1 MLLSTH
7 SSYHQIIKQL
17 SAIGRDGM
25 PLPATVLQQS
35 QSFRL
40 SSCLKCDKCDILVT
54 FCTYCGNGDEKLALD
69 QQFKWK
75 QRDDNDDDGVD
86 EDEDEGDDDD
96 EDDHSNHEQDD
107 TAIDIGEAPSKR
119 TRFPELEP
127 LYAPINPVHPNLRNE
142 RSEQMQSVMNNSA
155 ISRSSLVEVR
165 AVPSLSKINRPCQL
179 GVYATCDI
187 AASTPIMFYSSQITD
202 VNDAQMIASGKEY
215 AKSVAGTGL
224 SQVID
229 GKPVADMYR
238 RIIPRNAAELAA
250 LGTRAAAAFEPRA
263 ADYTSGDMQLF
274 ASSAKGFMVN
284 TCQNRATADG
294 GPMVTNCAWVTQS
307 LSPMSDVAV
316 LSCRRAIRRGE
327 ELVYGSYHNN
337 DSKQHENQSQAPRKR
352 GPKWIE
358 NARQKS
364 VLRAISHFR
373 ACAKSKDV
381 EVKQRHQFMIVM
393 TPIA

>member
-1 MLLSTH
+1 MLSTH
-7 SSYHQIIKQL
+7 SSYQQIIKQL
-17 SAIGRDGM
+17 AAIGRDGM

-40 SSCLKCDKCDILVT
+40 SSCLECGKCDILLVT
-54 FCTYCGNGDEKLALD
+54 YCTYCGNGDGKLALD
-69 QQFKWK
+69 QLLKWK
-75 QRDDNDDDGVD
+75 QRDDNDDDGED
-86 EDEDEGDDDD
+86 EDEDDDKD
-96 EDDHSNHEQDD
+96 EDDHSNHNQDD
-107 TAIDIGEAPSKR
+107 TAIDELPTKR
-119 TRFPELEP
+119 ARLSEP
-127 LYAPINPVHPNLRNE
+127 LYASINPVHPNLRNE
-142 RSEQMQSVMNNSA
+142 RSEQMQSVMSESA
-155 ISRSSLVEVR
+155 LSRSSLVEVR
-165 AVPSLSKINRPCQL
+165 AVPSLSKIDRPCQL

-187 AASTPIMFYSSQITD
+187 VAGTPIMFYSSQITD
-202 VNDAQMIASGKEY
+202 ANDAQMIASGKEY
-215 AKSVAGTGL
+215 AKSVPGTSL

-250 LGTRAAAAFEPRA
+250 LGTHAAAAFEPRA

-294 GPMVTNCAWVTQS
+294 KTMVTNCTWATQS
-307 LSPMSDVAV
+307 SSPMSDVAV
-316 LSCRRAIRRGE
+316 LSSRRAIREGE
-327 ELVYGSYHNN
+327 ELVYSSYHNN
-337 DSKQHENQSQAPRKR
+337 ESKHDNQSQAPRKR

-358 NARQKS
+358 NARLKS

-381 EVKQRHQFMIVM
+381 QVINAKQGHRSMIVM
-393 TPIA
+393 SPIA